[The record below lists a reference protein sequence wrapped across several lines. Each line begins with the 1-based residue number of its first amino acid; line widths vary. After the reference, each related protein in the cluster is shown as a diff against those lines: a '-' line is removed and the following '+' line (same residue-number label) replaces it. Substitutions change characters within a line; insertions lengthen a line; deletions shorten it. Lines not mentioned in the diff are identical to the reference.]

1 MQRDTGNPIT
11 ERYVRWRI
19 KRAHRAA
26 ISRIRI
32 TEDLRPIPIK
42 AFRVVL
48 FHCIIHLH
56 LPICIG
62 HREARE

>member
-11 ERYVRWRI
+11 ECYVRWRI

-32 TEDLRPIPIK
+32 TEDLRADPDK
-42 AFRVVL
+42 SVVL
-48 FHCIIHLH
+48 FRCIIHLH
-56 LPICIG
+56 LSFCIG